1 MTAKPK
7 PFKNGKSDNSYLDSN
22 QNTELEKK
30 VDAMLSVESDD
41 HQIPVNVGQPQKP
54 TQTEKT
60 PEAPAL
66 QPASSEIGG
75 APLLPNDALPNLESA
90 PKNEPEPQ
98 PEITPEEPVKK
109 KFYEPSGP
117 KPVAPKGPIEPPETP
132 MGDELGLEDPSTKR
146 AVDEIVAA
154 EADELLSIQDNR
166 ARPTHV
172 VAPKKKSRGLGAFFK
187 NKYVRTFLILLM
199 VGGLGA
205 AAAFPTSRYYLLNAA
220 GVRSGASVVVLDEA
234 TGQPLKNAEFTIAGS
249 SIKSEADGVARLDK
263 LKLGPQ
269 TVSIK
274 KPGFAEVNK
283 DVTLGWG
290 SNPLGD
296 FRLKPVGSQYSV
308 KVVDFLS
315 KKPLAKIEA
324 TNGDAS
330 SLSNDKGEIILTIPS
345 SDIEKES
352 IEVSLQSEGLRTE
365 KVNIPLSKNEPTL
378 VEMVPAR
385 KHAFISKRS
394 GTYDVYKIDADGKN
408 EEKVLS
414 GTGNERPEVM
424 ALSAH
429 PTKNLVALVS
439 SREVNR
445 NKDGVFTNSLTLINL
460 DDNKATK
467 VTQSERIQMVGWVD
481 NRLAYVKI
489 AEGSTPTSPDRHRLV
504 SYDVNSTTEKELANT
519 NYFNDVLM
527 AGKFIYYTP
536 SSYSS
541 AGPVGLFKTNI
552 DGSDKKTI
560 YDKEVWNLFRT
571 SFEELSISMGQ
582 EWYTLNLNND
592 SMARA
597 PGAPAVLKTRVYVTN
612 PTQPTSLWTEER
624 DGKGVMLSYNK
635 DTKEDS
641 VLQAKSG
648 IKNPLRW
655 LTDKDII
662 YRVSNS
668 QETAD
673 YIVSTDGGEPRK
685 VQDVT
690 DTAGIDRWYYY

>member
-7 PFKNGKSDNSYLDSN
+7 PSKSAKSDNSYLDSN

-30 VDAMLSVESDD
+30 IDALLNIEDKQAATTSAPEL
-41 HQIPVNVGQPQKP
+41 QPQVP
-54 TQTEKT
+54 LPEQEAT
-60 PEAPAL
+60 PKEPLPATS
-66 QPASSEIGG
+66 QIGG
-75 APLLPNDALPNLESA
+75 APLLPNEALPDLEGASA
-90 PKNEPEPQ
+90 EAQPIPVAPE
-98 PEITPEEPVKK
+98 KK

-117 KPVAPKGPIEPPETP
+117 KPVAPKEPIEQPEIP
-132 MGDELGLEDPSTKR
+132 LGDDLGLEDSRTKR
-146 AVDEIVAA
+146 AVDEIIAA
-154 EADELLSIQDNR
+154 ESDELLSIQDNR
-166 ARPTHV
+166 VRPQQI
-172 VAPKKKSRGLGAFFK
+172 VANKKKSRGFGAFFK
-187 NKYVRTFLILLM
+187 NKYVRTILMLL
-199 VGGLGA
+199 VFGGLGA
-205 AAAFPTSRYYLLNAA
+205 AAAVPASRYYLLNSA
-220 GVRSGASVVVLDEA
+220 GVRSGASVTVLDEV
-234 TGQPLKNAEFTIAGS
+234 TGQPIKNAEFTIAGNTV
-249 SIKSEADGVARLDK
+249 KSEADGIAKLEK
-263 LKLGPQ
+263 LKLGSQ
-269 TVSIK
+269 NLIVK
-274 KPGFAEVNK
+274 KPGFAEESK
-283 DVTLGWG
+283 TVTLGWG

-308 KVVDFLS
+308 NVIDFLS
-315 KKPLAKIEA
+315 KKPLSKIEA

-330 SLSNDKGEIILTIPS
+330 SLSNEKGEIILTVPS
-345 SDIEKES
+345 ADSEKDS
-352 IEVSLQSEGLRTE
+352 IEVTLQGEGLRNE
-365 KVNIPLSKNEPTL
+365 KVTIALSKKDPTK

-394 GTYDVYKIDADGKN
+394 GTYDVYKIDVDGKN
-408 EEKVLS
+408 EQKVLS

-429 PTKNLVALVS
+429 PTKNVVALVS
-439 SREVNR
+439 SRDTTR

-460 DDNKATK
+460 DDNKTTK
-467 VTQSERIQMVGWVD
+467 VTQSERIQLVGWID

-489 AEGSTPTSPDRHRLV
+489 AEGSTSTSPDRHRLV
-504 SYDVNSTTEKELANT
+504 SHDVNSANEKELAST

-541 AGPVGLFKTNI
+541 SGPVGLFKINI

-571 SFEELSISMGQ
+571 SYDDLSISMGQ
-582 EWYTLNLNND
+582 EWYTLNLSND
-592 SMARA
+592 AMARA
-597 PGAPAVLKTRVYVTN
+597 AGAPAVPKTRVYVAN

-635 DTKEDS
+635 DTKADS
-641 VLQAKSG
+641 VLQTRSG

-662 YRVSNS
+662 YRVNTS

-690 DTAGIDRWYYY
+690 DTAGVDRWYYY